1 MKSGL
6 RAEGESVSDTRL
18 ARATKKGQKMRKV
31 FIKTKNVKQFVS
43 LMDELQKVPPNIPK
57 MALVYGEHGLGKSQ
71 TIQWWADKNDSV
83 YVRATQGMTSRWL
96 LSEIAEEL
104 GEEAFYHSQET
115 FALIENNLKQN
126 NKVIIVDEVD
136 YLIDKS
142 IIETLRDLHDKTGCP
157 VVLVGM
163 GAVDKKLARYP
174 HLMDRIYK
182 KLKFEKFNSDDIKE
196 ILTELTDLKFKD
208 DAIEYLTTRTNQF
221 RQLVK
226 LINRIEKLMKTNQIE
241 ELDEYTMKGL
251 LNERRILTRAESS
264 EASELV
270 PVKNLSEWRF
280 AGGKS

>member
-1 MKSGL
+1 MN
-6 RAEGESVSDTRL
+6 
-18 ARATKKGQKMRKV
+18 KV
-31 FIKTKNVKQFVS
+31 FVKTKNVKNFVS
-43 LMDELQKVPPNIPK
+43 LMEEVKQLPNNIPK
-57 MALVYGEHGLGKSQ
+57 IILVYGEYGLGKSE
-71 TIQWWADKNDSV
+71 TIKWWTFKNDCV
-83 YVRATQGMTSRWL
+83 YVRANQGMTSKWL

-104 GEEAFYHSQET
+104 EEEAYWHLHDNFEI
-115 FALIENNLKQN
+115 IENILREHS
-126 NKVIIVDEVD
+126 KVIIVDEID
-136 YLIDKS
+136 YLIDKN

-208 DAIEYLTTRTNQF
+208 DVIEYLATRTNQF

-226 LINRIEKLMKTNQIE
+226 LINKIEKLMKTNQIE

-251 LNERRILTRAESS
+251 LNARPDINANIKAMQTI
-264 EASELV
+264 
-270 PVKNLSEWRF
+270 
-280 AGGKS
+280 G